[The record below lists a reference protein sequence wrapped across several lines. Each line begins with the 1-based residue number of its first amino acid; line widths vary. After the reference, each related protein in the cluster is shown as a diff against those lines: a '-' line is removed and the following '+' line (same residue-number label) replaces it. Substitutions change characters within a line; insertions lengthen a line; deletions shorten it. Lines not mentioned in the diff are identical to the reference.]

1 MSFSFGFS
9 GNDYEDVEDTNQSN
23 IQAITSDNGKFLI
36 NPLDSQHLLND
47 PVIQP
52 QIEEY
57 EINLKSL
64 QNVRLSF
71 EQFMTPETNSILF
84 RRELFDIKHQ
94 LMSENNSSAENELDI
109 LINEDLKKN
118 VYEGGL
124 KSWECSIDVVDTLVK
139 KSKYT
144 SILPQLNLNDIRY
157 VVELGC
163 GTALP
168 TEYIFAQYIS
178 QNSNQG
184 IHFILADYNSS
195 VLRLASL
202 PNLII
207 TWAKLTLTQDQWSNL
222 QRCNDENIP
231 IVNDELLLTE
241 QLIDSFYQDMKQ
253 RNIQLSLISGSWG
266 RKFNTLL
273 YSLMSNVNNDQ
284 VLVITSET
292 IYQPENLPL
301 ISETLID
308 INNHF
313 NNNSHTLVAAK
324 DIYFGVGGSILDFQ
338 DYLTR
343 RNINFNIFKV
353 NAGLKRSIVYI

>member
-1 MSFSFGFS
+1 MSFLFGFS
-9 GNDYEDVEDTNQSN
+9 GNDYEDTQDLNQTTVSN
-23 IQAITSDNGKFLI
+23 NSITTDDQSLT
-36 NPLDSQHLLND
+36 NPLDSKHLLND
-47 PVIQP
+47 PVVQP
-52 QIEEY
+52 QIEDY
-57 EINLKSL
+57 TSTLKSL
-64 QNVRLSF
+64 QNVRLTF
-71 EQFMTPETNSILF
+71 EEFTTPETHSTLF

-94 LMSENNSSAENELDI
+94 LMSENNSTGENELDI
-109 LINEDLKKN
+109 LINEDLKKD

-124 KSWECSIDVVDTLVK
+124 KSWECSIDVVDTLSK
-139 KSKYT
+139 KSQNA
-144 SILPQLNLNDIRY
+144 SILPDLNLNQVKY

-168 TEYIFAQYIS
+168 TEYIFAQYIT
-178 QNSNQG
+178 QNSTQG

-207 TWAKLTLTQDQWSNL
+207 TWAKLTLSPEQWSSL
-222 QRCNDENIP
+222 QKSNDENTP
-231 IVNDELLLTE
+231 VVDDELLLSD
-241 QLIDSFYQDMKQ
+241 QLIDTFHKEMQE
-253 RNIQLSLISGSWG
+253 RNVSISLISGSWG
-266 RKFNTLL
+266 RQFNSLL
-273 YSLMSNVNNDQ
+273 YSLMPSTDDQ

-308 INNHF
+308 IHSHF
-313 NNNSHTLVAAK
+313 SQKIHTLVAAK

-338 DYLTR
+338 DYLSK
-343 RNINFNIFKV
+343 RNINFNTFKV

>member
-9 GNDYEDVEDTNQSN
+9 GNDYEDAEGPSQTTTNN
-23 IQAITSDNGKFLI
+23 IIIETNDQPLS
-36 NPLDSQHLLND
+36 NPLDSEHLLND
-47 PVIQP
+47 PVVQP
-52 QIEEY
+52 KIEDY
-57 EINLKSL
+57 ITTLKSL
-64 QNVRLSF
+64 QNVRLTF
-71 EQFMTPETNSILF
+71 EQFTTPETHSTLF

-94 LMSENNSSAENELDI
+94 LMSENNSTGENELDI
-109 LINEDLKKN
+109 LINEDLKKD

-124 KSWECSIDVVDTLVK
+124 KSWECSIDVVDTLSK
-139 KSKYT
+139 KAQDVSV
-144 SILPQLNLNDIRY
+144 LPDLDLSQIKY

-168 TEYIFAQYIS
+168 TEYIFTQYIIQKS
-178 QNSNQG
+178 TQG

-207 TWAKLTLTQDQWSNL
+207 TWAKLTLSPEQWSNL
-222 QRCNDENIP
+222 QKSNNENIP
-231 IVNDELLLTE
+231 VMDDELLLTD
-241 QLIDSFYQDMKQ
+241 QLIDMFYKDMQ
-253 RNIQLSLISGSWG
+253 ERNVSISLISGSWG
-266 RKFNTLL
+266 RQFNSLL
-273 YSLMSNVNNDQ
+273 YSLMPSTNDQ

-308 INNHF
+308 INTHF
-313 NNNSHTLVAAK
+313 TQKTHTLVAAK

-338 DYLTR
+338 DYLTK
-343 RNINFNIFKV
+343 RNINFNTFKV